1 MTIFVHDKVHVFIT
15 LDFLKK
21 KKNTFFDKK
30 PKIINSLKVVYFNT
44 LNIVE
49 EKETI
54 LNRNISKILFGVEFP
69 WL

>member
-21 KKNTFFDKK
+21 KTFFDKK

-54 LNRNISKILFGVEFP
+54 ISRNISKILLGVEFP